1 MRISDSPS
9 PGGFC
14 WLDLAATDAAQARQF
29 YAEAFDWQAI
39 DQAAN
44 GGHFTRLRH
53 GAADT
58 GSLYQ
63 LSPAQLQG
71 RVPSHW
77 TPYIAVAD
85 MTDTLRRVAQAG
97 GRVIVQ
103 PVAIDGVTV
112 VALIEDAVGA
122 LVGLWQARSLSENPT
137 PKPAQEPSVTS
148 ELNKK
153 LMQDIFAEIAEGK
166 GTLFAAALADNVV
179 MRVTGQYSWSRT
191 FVGKQAV
198 LRDLYGYVRSRVEKG
213 SRTQAFNFVAE
224 GDHVIVEARGDM
236 TTKTGAKYDNEYCL
250 IYRLEDGKIV
260 EMREY
265 CDSQLCEQR
274 LGPFPSSQP
283 QLGAL

>member
-1 MRISDSPS
+1 MRLSDTPS
-9 PGGFC
+9 PGRFC

-29 YAEAFDWQAI
+29 YARAFDWHAG

-44 GGHFTRLRH
+44 GGHFTRLRV
-53 GAADT
+53 GDEDT

-85 MTDTLRRVAQAG
+85 MAGTVRRVVEAG
-97 GRVIVQ
+97 GRVVVP
-103 PVAIDGVTV
+103 PVAIEGVTV

-122 LVGLWQARSLSENPT
+122 LVGLWQARPPSEIPT
-137 PKPAQEPSVTS
+137 PTLAKEPSVTS

-153 LMQDIFAEIAEGK
+153 LMQDIFAEIAQGK
-166 GTLFAAALADNVV
+166 GTLFAAALADHVV

-191 FVGKQAV
+191 FVGKEAV

-213 SRTQAFNFVAE
+213 SRTLALNFVAE

-236 TTKTGAKYDNEYCL
+236 TTKAGAKYDNEYCL
-250 IYRLEDGKIV
+250 VYRLDGGKIV

-274 LGPFPSSQP
+274 LGPFPSSP
-283 QLGAL
+283 L